1 MAKNDSNSGHLD
13 DQQIEALVMN
23 LYGDVHPFFKV
34 YEVGYVDGDIY
45 FYGVPITDKQTITN
59 SLWGKFGAKGYR
71 FALVSELGEDVLIAS
86 PIHEVPER
94 IWINVVLAIATVFT
108 TMFAGAAMFGVDIF
122 NEPSGFI
129 KGLPFTLAIMFVLG
143 SHEMGHY
150 LAAKMHGMRTSLPY
164 FIPFPTFIGTMGA
177 VIKHRGIIPNRRALF
192 DVAVA
197 GPLVGIVASVIV
209 TFIGLSLPPVEFSAD
224 PGMIMI
230 DIQTPILFDVIT
242 WVMGST
248 SEMMHPVAFAG
259 WVGML
264 VTVLNLLPSGQLDGG
279 HIMRAMLGERA
290 RKVSL
295 MMPMVLGALALYVIF
310 VLEQNGGIW
319 LFWSFFL
326 LLFALAGHPKPLNDE
341 IILDNKRMALGILTF
356 ILGILCF
363 TLVPLTLVMN

>member
-1 MAKNDSNSGHLD
+1 MDKDHSDPGHLD
-13 DQQIEALVMN
+13 DAQIEASVME
-23 LYGDVHPFFKV
+23 LYEDVHPLFKA
-34 YEVGYVDGDIY
+34 YEVGYSDGDIY
-45 FYGVPITDKQTITN
+45 FYGVPLTDKRSIHN
-59 SLWGKFGAKGYR
+59 ALWGKFAAKGYR
-71 FALVSELGEDVLIAS
+71 FAFTSELGEDVLIAS

-94 IWINVVLAIATVFT
+94 IWVNVVLAIATVFT

-122 NEPSGFI
+122 SNPADFV

-150 LAAKMHGMRTSLPY
+150 MAAKRHGMRTSLPY

-177 VIKHRGIIPNRRALF
+177 VIKHRGVIPNRRALF

-209 TFIGLSLPPVEFSAD
+209 TFIGLSLPPVEFSMD
-224 PGMIMI
+224 PGTIMI
-230 DIQTPILFDVIT
+230 DIQTPVLFDAIT
-242 WVMGST
+242 WIMGST

-279 HIMRAMLGERA
+279 HIMRAMLGENA

-295 MMPMVLGALALYVIF
+295 MMPVVLGALALYVIY

-326 LLFALAGHPKPLNDE
+326 LFFALAGHPKPLNDE
-341 IILDNKRMALGILTF
+341 IMLDNRRMALGVLTF
-356 ILGILCF
+356 VLGLLCF
-363 TLVPLTLVMN
+363 TLVPLTLVVT